1 MRVGR
6 KVESILKWKIV
17 SQKTR
22 APRRVTPRRV
32 ISSGAILAVQRVAAT
47 LDRSSA
53 VRLGARRPTRATAAA
68 DSVPPLLPPS
78 PPFFPLLSLELL
90 RRLITAR
97 DAPARWAAAAL
108 LPLAHWL
115 GPSCLMHDGAHF
127 SLVPR
132 HAFLNS
138 ALAYLGSAHCS
149 ITTWSLQHV
158 RDYI

>member
-1 MRVGR
+1 M
-6 KVESILKWKIV
+6 
-17 SQKTR
+17 
-22 APRRVTPRRV
+22 
-32 ISSGAILAVQRVAAT
+32 QRVAAT

-53 VRLGARRPTRATAAA
+53 VRFGCTAPHTRHGGRRFRA
-68 DSVPPLLPPS
+68 SPS
-78 PPFFPLLSLELL
+78 PPFSPLLSLELL

-158 RDYI
+158 RD